1 MSTEK
6 TNTSRRAT
14 ARQRPSARKRPK
26 AAARPAGARASTRP
40 SRPKAARGATDK
52 TARKTTGAKAVGSKA
67 AAVAGRLSSVDPGAL
82 ASRFR
87 VALIAAAA
95 VLIAVVVLY
104 GPACT
109 YYQAWRTNGVL
120 QERDAQASADT
131 TQLEGD
137 ISGLMTEEG
146 VKDEA
151 RRRGYVEEGETRIV
165 VEGQD
170 DGGDQS
176 DRGDGGD
183 QDQQAAESVPWYIAL
198 GDFVFQYQGA

>member
-6 TNTSRRAT
+6 TNTTRRAT
-14 ARQRPSARKRPK
+14 ARRRPSARRRPEGAARAERSR
-26 AAARPAGARASTRP
+26 AAARPPRTGSAGKASGG
-40 SRPKAARGATDK
+40 AAGER
-52 TARKTTGAKAVGSKA
+52 V
-67 AAVAGRLSSVDPGAL
+67 AAVAGKLSSVDPGAL
-82 ASRFR
+82 AARFR
-87 VALIAAAA
+87 VPLIAAAA
-95 VLIAVVVLY
+95 VLVAVAVLY

-137 ISGLMTEEG
+137 INGLMTEEG

-170 DGGDQS
+170 DE
-176 DRGDGGD
+176 GDGSD